1 MGFLS
6 GVLSNIY
13 KHLGQHKETIT
24 DAINTLNTNK
34 HLGKKGFNVAIGSVV
49 EGVGRYNEKVKRSNE
64 NVSTPIKI
72 FHDYIESEFNNTFET
87 IEVKSVSA
95 DPDNEDNQ
103 VKAATDLAEAC
114 LGKAKDFCGAINE
127 NKDNVND
134 LNHTLMLKVY
144 DVKDC
149 IEHEIKRLSEL
160 STKEKKELEEMSA
173 LVKKMLSELKKQ
185 INEEIEMQVRSLVK
199 HLKSLVTKIRDKLI
213 EVEHN
218 MQQYVYNLATWME
231 DAQRIL
237 DEALRKVA
245 VILGDIDGTGSMSA
259 ERIKTT
265 ADLIQTEAGLLHRHF
280 ESAKS
285 EYEKLFKLIKGKSG
299 DGNDEECVIHML
311 DDAENKVNEPKS
323 LEGFKK
329 TDEWGL
335 KNEIEGLTKAIHTNV
350 ENYLKYVK
358 EALEAGIQ
366 KADNFSRTTTPGLN
380 AMIDHLGE
388 DIKGKLGTFGLLFT
402 TAKSDTEKGGLGYC
416 FEILLYYLN
425 SVKKDNAV
433 GWERFV
439 QLIGTNVTSSMK
451 DRSIAGDFN
460 EKLLDLVNG
469 AVINGMG
476 NLQEAVTAIVQDKLK
491 PLKDE
496 ISSII
501 QQAEESKNAIRDH
514 AADVLGRFAELSANI
529 TNAGGNAMGILQD
542 LRNTNI
548 GVQLKKIKK
557 QINTLQSVNLPL
569 AIELSHTFVS
579 READDAGEGA
589 ITVIKNVVENQ
600 VDNVSRALTTQT
612 RKHYVTTMRLLLDAF
627 AAKVTAELTNLP
639 EAIEKDMHI
648 GFKGFMEAFAG
659 DNDRNIK
666 LLEGQNDAKRL
677 QDLSYAFNASW
688 QPMHDYLNKEI
699 KRVTNENNK
708 RNPKSED
715 PQPYLTGL
723 SKITESL
730 NALLTHVTDKNKY
743 DCQIPGLL
751 DSLESAVSDLTPQ
764 GFSNPNSAILDGITS
779 GLGGLIGE
787 LRKTYISTYD
797 GAKQISWD
805 ELFANKETEESRHAA
820 KVCMSIFKVICDDLT
835 ELHKQCTEQAE
846 WKGRKIYETSD
857 ARGNPLGDFFLSR
870 GYKIPSANSN
880 QDGELQ
886 CSVGMM
892 GRHILR
898 NLNTNIQD
906 AHYNVHLKDC
916 RGKESQNRF
925 NIVGIITCIIQHVNQ
940 YYMVCHLP
948 TVQSSKLPCNI
959 YQMLSWLCGLTYNP
973 VYPQLSL
980 NAFSDFFEKPEHSA
994 PADSEDVSF
1003 DDDTAD
1009 ALPAYPHEVSV
1020 ANLSTTLMEV
1030 CHHSYEVLCAILG
1043 HGHAG
1048 GRYACDFNTNPD
1060 KLSYPSNP
1068 SKCLDLCI
1076 EILIRLYN
1084 QLYFIYVQCHRASNA
1099 VSWRDCYY
1107 GRHVG
1112 GSSWECN
1119 EIQCAD
1125 LIANQ
1130 RGAQKCNQNAD
1141 QTCEQHPKCGIKSP
1155 LQSFLEDG
1163 LPGFLP
1169 HPFKTPNCKLTCEA
1183 PNHRGI
1189 PCKTPMGFA
1198 DISVTASHTKK
1209 GSHLADALAAFCG
1222 TPNTPLAAICAS
1234 LTCLLQRAPRTL
1246 DDMFSF
1252 YYHLLKGWNGNN
1264 SKRNMHKSNAFN
1276 DAVSKA
1282 HFGEAYPD
1290 LDITTIF
1297 KGSDHKTGNHVN
1309 GELHSLFTCDYGNK
1323 TEMECGRYM
1332 QPFGHNIWTVF
1343 SEVNADKYLT
1353 WIVYLTEAFYDLLK
1367 KLYEEC
1373 CKNCKTPGSRCHG
1386 KTCHQNCLVS
1396 HTSTHSKNCR
1406 SIAQCPFTRPTL
1418 CKYGFVFQSESN
1430 LSGTYGPETKRTCQD
1445 FCNALNKVLKK
1456 GNVLGDLTYI
1466 TIPNFLWKIREK
1478 FFWLNVALWLLS
1490 LLYLIHIMVIRLDL
1504 LHIKSHLNSPSSHR
1518 IAAQSLL
1525 AAARVN
1531 KLNRVFYLQ
1540 P

>member
-1 MGFLS
+1 M
-6 GVLSNIY
+6 
-13 KHLGQHKETIT
+13 
-24 DAINTLNTNK
+24 
-34 HLGKKGFNVAIGSVV
+34 
-49 EGVGRYNEKVKRSNE
+49 
-64 NVSTPIKI
+64 
-72 FHDYIESEFNNTFET
+72 
-87 IEVKSVSA
+87 
-95 DPDNEDNQ
+95 
-103 VKAATDLAEAC
+103 
-114 LGKAKDFCGAINE
+114 
-127 NKDNVND
+127 
-134 LNHTLMLKVY
+134 
-144 DVKDC
+144 
-149 IEHEIKRLSEL
+149 
-160 STKEKKELEEMSA
+160 
-173 LVKKMLSELKKQ
+173 
-185 INEEIEMQVRSLVK
+185 
-199 HLKSLVTKIRDKLI
+199 
-213 EVEHN
+213 
-218 MQQYVYNLATWME
+218 
-231 DAQRIL
+231 
-237 DEALRKVA
+237 
-245 VILGDIDGTGSMSA
+245 
-259 ERIKTT
+259 
-265 ADLIQTEAGLLHRHF
+265 
-280 ESAKS
+280 
-285 EYEKLFKLIKGKSG
+285 
-299 DGNDEECVIHML
+299 
-311 DDAENKVNEPKS
+311 
-323 LEGFKK
+323 
-329 TDEWGL
+329 
-335 KNEIEGLTKAIHTNV
+335 
-350 ENYLKYVK
+350 
-358 EALEAGIQ
+358 
-366 KADNFSRTTTPGLN
+366 
-380 AMIDHLGE
+380 
-388 DIKGKLGTFGLLFT
+388 
-402 TAKSDTEKGGLGYC
+402 
-416 FEILLYYLN
+416 
-425 SVKKDNAV
+425 NAV
-433 GWERFV
+433 
-439 QLIGTNVTSSMK
+439 
-451 DRSIAGDFN
+451 
-460 EKLLDLVNG
+460 NG
-469 AVINGMG
+469 
-476 NLQEAVTAIVQDKLK
+476 
-491 PLKDE
+491 
-496 ISSII
+496 
-501 QQAEESKNAIRDH
+501 
-514 AADVLGRFAELSANI
+514 
-529 TNAGGNAMGILQD
+529 
-542 LRNTNI
+542 
-548 GVQLKKIKK
+548 
-557 QINTLQSVNLPL
+557 
-569 AIELSHTFVS
+569 
-579 READDAGEGA
+579 
-589 ITVIKNVVENQ
+589 
-600 VDNVSRALTTQT
+600 
-612 RKHYVTTMRLLLDAF
+612 
-627 AAKVTAELTNLP
+627 
-639 EAIEKDMHI
+639 
-648 GFKGFMEAFAG
+648 
-659 DNDRNIK
+659 
-666 LLEGQNDAKRL
+666 
-677 QDLSYAFNASW
+677 
-688 QPMHDYLNKEI
+688 
-699 KRVTNENNK
+699 
-708 RNPKSED
+708 
-715 PQPYLTGL
+715 
-723 SKITESL
+723 
-730 NALLTHVTDKNKY
+730 
-743 DCQIPGLL
+743 
-751 DSLESAVSDLTPQ
+751 LTPQ
-764 GFSNPNSAILDGITS
+764 DFADPNTAILDGIRV
-779 GLGGLIGE
+779 GLRGFVNE
-787 LRKTYISTYD
+787 MRKAYISSYD
-797 GAKQISWD
+797 CAKGITWD
-805 ELFANKETEESRHAA
+805 GTFTDKAPEESRNGV
-820 KVCMSIFKVICDDLT
+820 KVFLTIQKMLSDDLT
-835 ELHKQCTEQAE
+835 ELYTQLTE
-846 WKGRKIYETSD
+846 KTVLRGLKIYASSD
-857 ARGNPLGDFFLSR
+857 DKENTLGDLLQKC
-870 GYKIPSANSN
+870 GYKLGSENGR
-880 QDGELQ
+880 QDGEVQ
-886 CSVGMM
+886 CSAKMM
-892 GRHILR
+892 GRNILGH
-898 NLNTNIQD
+898 LTQNIQN
-906 AHYNVHLKDC
+906 AHYNEHLKQC
-916 RGKESQNRF
+916 RPNRKRYNF
-925 NIVGIITCIIQHVNQ
+925 GLIDIIACIFQHVNQ
-940 YYMVCHLP
+940 YYTVCHLP

-959 YQMLSWLCGLTYNP
+959 YQMLSWLCGLTYNQ

-980 NAFSDFFEKPEHSA
+980 NAFSDLFDKGEQSA

-1003 DDDTAD
+1003 VDETAD

-1084 QLYFIYVQCHRASNA
+1084 QLYFIYVQCHRLSNA

-1130 RGAQKCNQNAD
+1130 RGAQKCNQNAA

-1209 GSHLADALAAFCG
+1209 GSHLAEALAALCG

-1234 LTCLLQRAPRTL
+1234 LTCLLQRAPQTL

-1252 YYHLLKGWNGNN
+1252 YYHLLKGWNGSN
-1264 SKRNMHKSNAFN
+1264 SKRNTHKCYAFN
-1276 DAVSKA
+1276 DAVTKA

-1297 KGSDHKTGNHVN
+1297 KGSDHRTGNHVN

-1478 FFWLNVALWLLS
+1478 FFWTTVALWLLS
-1490 LLYLIHIMVIRLDL
+1490 FLYLTHIMVIRLDL
-1504 LHIKSHLNSPSSHR
+1504 LHIKSHLHSPSSHR

>member
-1 MGFLS
+1 MPNEPKKLLENLCDGLQTFLGFDSASKGYDGSGIVYSDLDRLCDGVMGFLYQVLKDVSEKQPYESGKRMFLDRLIREIYAKLCS
-6 GVLSNIY
+6 GV
-13 KHLGQHKETIT
+13 E
-24 DAINTLNTNK
+24 
-34 HLGKKGFNVAIGSVV
+34 GFKSVV
-49 EGVGRYNEKVKRSNE
+49 DRVISRVKQYNEKVVDSNDK
-64 NVSTPIKI
+64 VSEPINELLGKVR
-72 FHDYIESEFNNTFET
+72 DEYT
-87 IEVKSVSA
+87 KSITSI
-95 DPDNEDNQ
+95 PD
-103 VKAATDLAEAC
+103 KTDLKIMTPEEIGKIVSPVDKLRDAC
-114 LGKAKDFCGAINE
+114 ISSAKSFDTKLTKLTKHI
-127 NKDNVND
+127 ND
-134 LNHTLMLKVY
+134 LNYKLRDSVKTTRERIQLETARVEAMSKKERENYDAVIKLLEDSAENLKKVVNQKVKNDVSSLVAELKRRVSEILKKLETIFSSLQQYVSKLQEWIKKADADVKSAHAQVESILREVNENPMSANRQNVEAAALQLKGKAEELLAAGQKAKENVAETVKLALADVKKMDEALKGDLYKVKDAVQEKVKGIKEAINDVTEELKKHFPTEADNKVTLETTKTFNEYNTYVDQQHLTALSDPDFDAIKAAGTLPAAIGAIKTKVEEALSKIDEMSSQADTHFNEVTTRLHDLCEAIKVPAYNANTTLKVLKDTHFADY
-144 DVKDC
+144 VKGSKRADDS
-149 IEHEIKRLSEL
+149 IKKIAHELNELKSNLDTGAITDARRLLGDIPKLEDELVKRVTQFVTCEVNVV
-160 STKEKKELEEMSA
+160 KKELASRIVQSHVTV
-173 LVKKMLSELKKQ
+173 VKLLLQQFVAKLQSEL
-185 INEEIEMQVRSLVK
+185 
-199 HLKSLVTKIRDKLI
+199 
-213 EVEHN
+213 
-218 MQQYVYNLATWME
+218 
-231 DAQRIL
+231 
-237 DEALRKVA
+237 
-245 VILGDIDGTGSMSA
+245 
-259 ERIKTT
+259 
-265 ADLIQTEAGLLHRHF
+265 
-280 ESAKS
+280 
-285 EYEKLFKLIKGKSG
+285 EKLP
-299 DGNDEECVIHML
+299 D
-311 DDAENKVNEPKS
+311 
-323 LEGFKK
+323 
-329 TDEWGL
+329 
-335 KNEIEGLTKAIHTNV
+335 
-350 ENYLKYVK
+350 
-358 EALEAGIQ
+358 
-366 KADNFSRTTTPGLN
+366 
-380 AMIDHLGE
+380 
-388 DIKGKLGTFGLLFT
+388 
-402 TAKSDTEKGGLGYC
+402 
-416 FEILLYYLN
+416 
-425 SVKKDNAV
+425 
-433 GWERFV
+433 
-439 QLIGTNVTSSMK
+439 
-451 DRSIAGDFN
+451 
-460 EKLLDLVNG
+460 
-469 AVINGMG
+469 
-476 NLQEAVTAIVQDKLK
+476 
-491 PLKDE
+491 
-496 ISSII
+496 
-501 QQAEESKNAIRDH
+501 
-514 AADVLGRFAELSANI
+514 
-529 TNAGGNAMGILQD
+529 
-542 LRNTNI
+542 
-548 GVQLKKIKK
+548 
-557 QINTLQSVNLPL
+557 
-569 AIELSHTFVS
+569 AIEN
-579 READDAGEGA
+579 D
-589 ITVIKNVVENQ
+589 K
-600 VDNVSRALTTQT
+600 
-612 RKHYVTTMRLLLDAF
+612 
-627 AAKVTAELTNLP
+627 
-639 EAIEKDMHI
+639 HI
-648 GFKGFMEAFAG
+648 GFKGFMEKLYNSF
-659 DNDRNIK
+659 NENIVPK
-666 LLEGQNDAKRL
+666 KETKSVR
-677 QDLSYAFNASW
+677 DLSFAFNNFFTAINHYLQQEITRRNDEENRKKNPSLPKTPDPYAS
-688 QPMHDYLNKEI
+688 K
-699 KRVTNENNK
+699 
-708 RNPKSED
+708 
-715 PQPYLTGL
+715 LTAVY
-723 SKITESL
+723 T
-730 NALLTHVTDKNKY
+730 ALGNVLKHITDKNYY
-743 DCQIPGLL
+743 DYKIPGLL
-751 DSLESAVSDLTPQ
+751 DELMNAVNGLTPQ
-764 GFSNPNSAILDGITS
+764 DFADPNTAILDGIRV
-779 GLGGLIGE
+779 GLRGFVNE
-787 LRKTYISTYD
+787 MRKAYISSYD
-797 GAKQISWD
+797 CAKGITWD
-805 ELFANKETEESRHAA
+805 GTFTDKAPEESRNGV
-820 KVCMSIFKVICDDLT
+820 KVFLTIQKMLSDDLT
-835 ELHKQCTEQAE
+835 ELYTQLTE
-846 WKGRKIYETSD
+846 KTVLRGLKIYASSD
-857 ARGNPLGDFFLSR
+857 DKENTLGDLLQKC
-870 GYKIPSANSN
+870 GYKLGSENGR
-880 QDGELQ
+880 QDGEVQ
-886 CSVGMM
+886 CSAKMM
-892 GRHILR
+892 GRNILGH
-898 NLNTNIQD
+898 LTQNIQN
-906 AHYNVHLKDC
+906 AHYNEHLKQC
-916 RGKESQNRF
+916 RPNRKRYNF
-925 NIVGIITCIIQHVNQ
+925 GLIDIIACIFQHVNQ
-940 YYMVCHLP
+940 YYTVCHLP